1 MIANK
6 TINGITAKTPK
17 RLLLDAG
24 AFFKNFDMETDTFD
38 SAVTAGKLL
47 GATKGGGSFS
57 AVPAMRQVEIDGIR
71 GSVKGL
77 KVLDL
82 WEVKIGANIVEV
94 SVDTLVLALAI
105 ADKTVG
111 VDNSGTGGADL
122 SDYDVISGRNNI
134 LDTDYI
140 ENITWVGTLSGSN
153 KPVIIQV
160 LNAMNE
166 KGLELSFEDKTEGV
180 VETEFMGNFD
190 FENPDKVPFNIYYP
204 KETI

>member
-6 TINGITAKTPK
+6 TLNGITNKTPK

-24 AFFKNFDMETDTFD
+24 AFFKNYDMETDTFD
-38 SAVTAGKLL
+38 EAVTAGKLL

-57 AVPAMRQVEIDGIR
+57 AVPAIRQIEIDGIR

-77 KVLDL
+77 KVLDS

-94 SVDTLVLALAI
+94 SADTLLLALAI
-105 ADKTVG
+105 SDKTVG
-111 VDNSGTGGADL
+111 IDNTTTGGADL
-122 SDYDVISGRNNI
+122 TGYDVISGRNNI